1 MISALCSFCP
11 QFHNITH
18 KTEAVLCIAFLN
30 STETIKLQQLVDLRM
45 NQFIE
50 KGEIETEGNIFSSLD
65 NMAPWVNETLVK
77 GDHHAKDKEMSD
89 IELEEIQG

>member
-1 MISALCSFCP
+1 
-11 QFHNITH
+11 
-18 KTEAVLCIAFLN
+18 
-30 STETIKLQQLVDLRM
+30 M